1 MLFLTTY
8 IFDPLPEEI
17 VFALAIFFVPA
28 AILWGI
34 ARSKVLG
41 DRTNLLVRSLAYG
54 FGGTGLLLAF
64 SIFVALGTLQGHYH
78 LYGIS
83 KVDPL
88 FWLVTALGGP
98 LGFTVSVVF
107 ISVASFV
114 FLTYR
119 GSSKPKIG
127 F

>member
-1 MLFLTTY
+1 MLLLTTY
-8 IFDPLPEEI
+8 IFDPSPEEI

-34 ARSKVLG
+34 TRSKVLG
-41 DRTNLLVRSLAYG
+41 HRTNLLARSVAYG

-78 LYGIS
+78 SYGIS
-83 KVDPL
+83 KLDPL
-88 FWLVTALGGP
+88 FWLVIALGGP

-119 GSSKPKIG
+119 GSSKSRVG

>member
-1 MLFLTTY
+1 MLLLTTY
-8 IFDPLPEEI
+8 IFDPSPAEV
-17 VFALAIFFVPA
+17 VFALAIFFSPA

-34 ARSKVLG
+34 TRSKVLG
-41 DRTNLLVRSLAYG
+41 YRMDLLASSLAYG

-64 SIFVALGTLQGHYH
+64 SLFIALGTLQGHYH
-78 LYGIS
+78 SYAIS

-88 FWLVTALGGP
+88 FWLVIALGGP

-119 GSSKPKIG
+119 GSSKSRVG